1 ANKLTTSANAI
12 FLQYTSPVWV
22 MLMAALILKEKIRRS
37 DCITVI
43 AVLLGMALFFVGG
56 FGGGTPLGNVI
67 ALTSGVFQAGLVI
80 VTKKQKAGS
89 PVEIAL
95 LGNFLT
101 FFVSLPFI
109 PHKIPD
115 TTSILALL
123 FLGVFQL
130 GIPYIFYMLAIK
142 RVTSVEAL
150 LIPVLEPL
158 LNPVWVF
165 LFTGEKVAITALIG
179 GTVVICSV
187 VMNEL
192 VSAWKKKNIQTIEA
206 SKG

>member
-1 ANKLTTSANAI
+1 
-12 FLQYTSPVWV
+12 
-22 MLMAALILKEKIRRS
+22 
-37 DCITVI
+37 
-43 AVLLGMALFFVGG
+43 
-56 FGGGTPLGNVI
+56 
-67 ALTSGVFQAGLVI
+67 
-80 VTKKQKAGS
+80 
-89 PVEIAL
+89 
-95 LGNFLT
+95 
-101 FFVSLPFI
+101 
-109 PHKIPD
+109 
-115 TTSILALL
+115 
-123 FLGVFQL
+123 
-130 GIPYIFYMLAIK
+130 MLAIK